1 MVLAALMAVAA
12 EAVAL
17 GAFLTQPEALV
28 ALAVT
33 GQFISLHGD
42 YMAVDPV
49 TAALDIGGKLI
60 DRLWPD
66 PAQRDAAKLEL
77 LRLQQSGELAEMT
90 ARAEIV
96 KTEAGSEHWLTAC
109 WRPITMLTFTTLI
122 VARWFG
128 FAAPELTEAEYL
140 KLWDIVELGLGGYV
154 VGRSA
159 EKIMPSIA
167 EALRK

>member
-1 MVLAALMAVAA
+1 MAVAA

-33 GQFISLHGD
+33 GQSISLHGD

-90 ARAEIV
+90 AQTEINKV
-96 KTEAGSEHWLTAC
+96 EAASASVFVAG
-109 WRPITMLTFTTLI
+109 WRPAVGWVCVAGLFYTFLLRPLLAWASGMVDVPVPPPLDMGDLFTLLAGMLGLSASRTFEKVQG
-122 VARWFG
+122 VAR
-128 FAAPELTEAEYL
+128 
-140 KLWDIVELGLGGYV
+140 
-154 VGRSA
+154 
-159 EKIMPSIA
+159 
-167 EALRK
+167 